1 MLFLVVGNGS
11 VDSSSLA
18 RSLSRLSSVHQ
29 TSHSSCVFDWRVTHF
44 PCARIHNIFHIAS
57 LLLLKFQHFPNWRKR
72 RDRISRRKQ
81 ELKVFF
87 LFDSKLLR
95 ECVVNL
101 RLINYIRSN
110 DPINWTIYFFD
121 DDFEH
126 IVRWF
131 AFVLLPHIIIFHMNC
146 WHARTQTL
154 NGGENE
160 MQLSACCA
168 MRTLIMYF

>member
-81 ELKVFF
+81 KLQVFF
-87 LFDSKLLR
+87 SLWFEIVARMRRQSAFDKLYTVEWPHKLNHLFLR
-95 ECVVNL
+95 WWFWAHCPLDRV
-101 RLINYIRSN
+101 RLVAAHHHFS
-110 DPINWTIYFFD
+110 
-121 DDFEH
+121 
-126 IVRWF
+126 
-131 AFVLLPHIIIFHMNC
+131 FVLLTCQNADTE
-146 WHARTQTL
+146 WGREWDAT
-154 NGGENE
+154 
-160 MQLSACCA
+160 
-168 MRTLIMYF
+168 